1 MRRKDREITET
12 AKIDEIILSCECCR
26 LGFRDGERVYIVPL
40 NFGYAN
46 ENGKAIFYFHGAKE
60 GRKIDLIEKNGYA
73 AFELDTNHQVNTDE
87 AACDFSFRFRSVI
100 GEGPISMIS
109 DQEEKKKALLCIMD
123 HYSEKK
129 DWEFPE
135 AMLKNTAV
143 FRLEAENLACKEHL

>member
-12 AKIDEIILSCECCR
+12 TRIDEIIRSCDCCR
-26 LGFRDGERVYIVPL
+26 LGFKDGEKVYIVPL
-40 NFGYAN
+40 NFGYQNA
-46 ENGKAIFYFHGAKE
+46 NGKRVFYFHGARE
-60 GRKIDLIEKNGYA
+60 GRKIELIEKNGYA

-87 AACDFSFRFRSVI
+87 AACDFSFRFRSII
-100 GEGPISMIS
+100 GEGPVSMIM
-109 DQEEKKKALLCIMD
+109 DQEDKKEALLCIMG

-143 FRLEAENLACKEHL
+143 FRLDVEELACKEHL